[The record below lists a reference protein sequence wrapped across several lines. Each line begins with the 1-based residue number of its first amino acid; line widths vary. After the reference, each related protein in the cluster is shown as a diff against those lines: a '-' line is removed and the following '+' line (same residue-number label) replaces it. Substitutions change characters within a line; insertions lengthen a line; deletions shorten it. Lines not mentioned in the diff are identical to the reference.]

1 MVAPAR
7 RTALLTFRRVSTGD
21 TDLASAL
28 EGSRKDLSDD
38 RDRALAAEV
47 VIGTLRW
54 RAALD
59 HAIAWAGNRPLDAF
73 DDGVL
78 DILRISVYQLLH
90 LDRVPASA
98 IVDDAV
104 SLCRLDGHRP
114 ATGAVNAILR
124 RISRDRRRIPWPAKT
139 DQVAHL
145 SVTWSHP
152 AWLVTRWIARMGFD
166 ASLAWVRF
174 NNAPAPITLRV
185 NVARVSGRELQ
196 ASLARAGVLTRACA
210 YAPDGLIVEDG
221 NPLRTPL
228 AREGLF
234 AIQDEASQLVGAFT
248 APASHTRVVDACAAP
263 GGKTAQL
270 AAALGGSGLLVACD
284 VRARRI
290 RLLRAQLREAR
301 VERCAIVQHD
311 LLQGAPFRDVD
322 TMLVDAPCTGL
333 GTIRRDPDIRWKRR
347 PEDLMVQAERQS
359 RMLDHAAGAIRPG
372 GTLVYST
379 CSSEPEENEQVVDA
393 FLGRHEAFV
402 LEDPRQGPSAVPQA
416 IVPCLDRAG
425 CLRTSPS
432 EHGLD
437 AFFAARLRHR
447 A

>member
-7 RTALLTFRRVSTGD
+7 RTALRSFRRVGD
-21 TDLASAL
+21 GETDLASAL
-28 EGSRKDLSDD
+28 EWSRKDLSDD
-38 RDRALAAEV
+38 RDRALAAEI

-59 HAIAWAGNRPLDAF
+59 HAIAWAGDRAPDAF
-73 DDGVL
+73 DAGVL
-78 DILRISVYQLLH
+78 DILRISAYQLLH

-104 SLCRLDGHRP
+104 SLCRIDGHRP

-124 RISRDRRRIPWPAKT
+124 RISRDRRRIPWPADT
-139 DQVAHL
+139 DQAAHL

-152 AWLVTRWIARMGFD
+152 EWLVTRWIARMGFD
-166 ASLAWVRF
+166 TALAWVRF

-185 NVARVSGRELQ
+185 NAARVDGRALQ
-196 ASLARAGVLTRACA
+196 AMLASAGVSTRACA

-248 APASHTRVVDACAAP
+248 APAPRTRVVDACAAP

-284 VRARRI
+284 VRARRV

-333 GTIRRDPDIRWKRR
+333 GSIRRDPDIRWKRR
-347 PEDLMVQAERQS
+347 PEDLPVHAERQN
-359 RMLDHAAGAIRPG
+359 RMLDHAGAAIRPG
-372 GTLVYST
+372 GVLVYST

-393 FLGRHEAFV
+393 FLERHPAFV
-402 LEDPRQGPSAVPQA
+402 LEDPRQGPGTVPPTILA
-416 IVPCLDRAG
+416 CLDRAG
-425 CLRTSPS
+425 YLRTSPS
-432 EHGLD
+432 EHGLE
-437 AFFAARLRHR
+437 AFFAARLRR
-447 A
+447 RP